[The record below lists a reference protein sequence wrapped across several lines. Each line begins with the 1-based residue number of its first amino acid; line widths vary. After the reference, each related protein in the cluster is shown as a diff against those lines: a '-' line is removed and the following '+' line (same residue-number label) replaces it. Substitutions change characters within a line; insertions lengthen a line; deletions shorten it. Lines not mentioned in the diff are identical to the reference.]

1 MLDLIRRG
9 PNLERW
15 DVMTRLSAGL
25 ALICLLGLTGVIHE
39 GAAYEADQ
47 TGQGGSLHGRV
58 TFNGAIPQAERLRVP
73 RDSAFCGSTILKEAL
88 HVDPQSH
95 GVADAIVSIEGIEKG
110 KPLPREQSI
119 TIENRHCKFLPRV
132 QATTLGATLLV
143 TNEDPI
149 LHNTRLRK
157 ETAQGKTFLNVAM
170 PKGVQPV
177 QRILSEP
184 GLLLVL
190 CAAHPFMRGTVQVF
204 EHPYFAV
211 TDASG
216 SFDITA
222 IPPGTYLLRV
232 WHETLGLSEQTLTIP
247 EGQTHTTINVKLEL

>member
-1 MLDLIRRG
+1 MLDLISRKLR
-9 PNLERW
+9 LERR
-15 DVMTRLSAGL
+15 DAITRLTAGL
-25 ALICLLGLTGVIHE
+25 SLICLLGLTGDIHE
-39 GAAYEADQ
+39 GAAYEMDQ
-47 TGQGGSLHGRV
+47 TGQGGALHGRV

-88 HVDPQSH
+88 HVEPQSH

-110 KPLPREQSI
+110 KPLPMEQAV
-119 TIENRHCKFLPRV
+119 TIENRRCRFLPRV

-157 ETAQGKTFLNVAM
+157 ETTQGKTFLNVAL

-177 QRILSEP
+177 QRTLSEP

-190 CAAHPFMRGTVQVF
+190 CAAHPFMRATIQVF

-216 SFDITA
+216 NFDITA

-247 EGQTHTTINVKLEL
+247 EGEARTTMNVKLEF